1 MKSNRIFAAA
11 VIFGMLAAVSPVF
24 AQGSDAV
31 DAQTV
36 ITVMGKNNEAPAP
49 LKEQDLKVQVGG
61 KSANITD
68 LVPLRG
74 DRAGLELVVLI
85 DGSAR
90 TSLGTQMRDIEHF
103 VQSLPPTT
111 SVAIAYMQNG
121 ASVFAQPFTTDKAK
135 ALESLRLPAG
145 SPGSNAS
152 PYFCLSDLAKK
163 WPSTDRD
170 NRREVVMITDGV
182 DPYNLRFD
190 PQNPYLLSA
199 INDSIRA
206 GLIVDSI
213 YWHDEGRYDRGLYQ
227 NNSGQSL
234 LNLVAQ
240 ATGGKSYWQGLGNP
254 VSLAPY
260 FDDIG
265 RRLQNQYEL
274 GFQVP
279 SKAKPEITALKV
291 KLTMPNTK
299 LDAPQKVLIAPGG
312 IASQSSQ

>member
-1 MKSNRIFAAA
+1 MKSNRIFAAIA
-11 VIFGMLAAVSPVF
+11 MLGFLAAVSPVL
-24 AQGSDAV
+24 AQGADNAPV
-31 DAQTV
+31 QTV
-36 ITVMGKNNEAPAP
+36 ITVLGKNGESPAP
-49 LKEQDLKVQVGG
+49 LRQQDLQVQVAG
-61 KSANITD
+61 KSATITD

-90 TSLGTQMRDIEHF
+90 TSLGTQMGDIQRF

-121 ASVFAQPFTTDKAK
+121 MAVFAQPLTTDKEQ
-135 ALESLRLPAG
+135 ALRALHLPGGSAG
-145 SPGSNAS
+145 SSAS

-163 WPSTDRD
+163 WPSTNRD

-190 PQNPYLLSA
+190 PDNPYLRSA

-213 YWHDEGRYDRGLYQ
+213 YWHDQGRYDTGAYQ
-227 NNSGQSL
+227 SNSGQSL
-234 LNLVAQ
+234 LNLVSQ
-240 ATGGKSYWQGLGNP
+240 ATGGKSYWQGVGNP
-254 VSLAPY
+254 VSMAP
-260 FDDIG
+260 FFGDLS

-274 GFQVP
+274 GFEAPVK
-279 SKAKPEITALKV
+279 SKPEIVTLKV
-291 KLTMPNTK
+291 KLTMPDTK
-299 LDAPQKVLIAPGG
+299 IDAPQKVLVVPGG
-312 IASQSSQ
+312 VARQ

>member
-1 MKSNRIFAAA
+1 
-11 VIFGMLAAVSPVF
+11 MLALVAPVF
-24 AQGSDAV
+24 AQGSDSVA
-31 DAQTV
+31 AQAV
-36 ITVMGKNNEAPAP
+36 ITATGKSNEAPAP
-49 LKEQDLKVQVGG
+49 LREQDLKVQVGG

-68 LVPLRG
+68 LIPLRG

-90 TSLGTQMRDIEHF
+90 TSLGTQLGDIEHF
-103 VQSLPPTT
+103 VRSLPPTT

-121 ASVFAQPFTTDKAK
+121 RAVFAQPFSTDKTQALK
-135 ALESLRLPAG
+135 ALHLPGGTAG
-145 SPGSNAS
+145 SSAS

-163 WPSTDRD
+163 WPSTNRD

-190 PQNPYLLSA
+190 PENPYLLTA

-213 YWHDEGRYDRGLYQ
+213 YWHDQGRYDRGPYQ
-227 NNSGQSL
+227 SNSGQSL
-234 LNLVAQ
+234 LNQVSQ
-240 ATGGKSYWQGLGNP
+240 VTGGKAYWQGLGNP

-260 FDDIG
+260 FGDLS

-274 GFQVP
+274 GFEVP
-279 SKAKPEITALKV
+279 AKSKPEITTLKV
-291 KLTMPNTK
+291 KLTMPDTK
-299 LDAPQKVLIAPGG
+299 IDAPQKVFVVPGG
-312 IASQSSQ
+312 VARQ

>member
-1 MKSNRIFAAA
+1 MKSNRIFVAAA
-11 VIFGMLAAVSPVF
+11 VAGMLAVVAPAF
-24 AQGSDAV
+24 AQGSDPV

-49 LKEQDLKVQVGG
+49 LREQDLKVQVGG
-61 KSANITD
+61 KSANITG

-90 TSLGTQMRDIEHF
+90 TSLGTQMGDIDRF
-103 VQSLPPTT
+103 VKSLPPTT

-121 ASVFAQPFTTDKAK
+121 AAVFAQPFTADKAK
-135 ALESLRLPAG
+135 ALEALHLPAG
-145 SPGSNAS
+145 SPGSSAS

-190 PQNPYLLSA
+190 PENPYLVSA

-213 YWHDEGRYDRGLYQ
+213 YWHNQGRYDRGLYQ

-234 LNLVAQ
+234 LNIVSQ
-240 ATGGKSYWQGLGNP
+240 ATGGRAYWQGLGNP
-254 VSLAPY
+254 VSLSP
-260 FDDIG
+260 FFTDLS

-274 GFQVP
+274 GFEVP
-279 SKAKPEITALKV
+279 AKSKPEITTLKV
-291 KLTMPNTK
+291 KLTMPDTK
-299 LDAPQKVLIAPGG
+299 IDAAQKVLVAPGG
-312 IASQSSQ
+312 VARQ